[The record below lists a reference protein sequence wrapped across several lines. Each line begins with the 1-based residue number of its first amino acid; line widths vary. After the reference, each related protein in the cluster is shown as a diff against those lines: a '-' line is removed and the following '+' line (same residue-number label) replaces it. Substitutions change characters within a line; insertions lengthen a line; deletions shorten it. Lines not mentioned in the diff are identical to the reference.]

1 MIMIKSMTAFS
12 RKDQKV
18 GDMALSWEIRT
29 VNSRH
34 LDISLHLPEMLMP
47 YEHKFK
53 EVIQKNLGRGRVD
66 LKLTLQTT
74 NLQEQ
79 EKIIMNQAKVK
90 SLLSACS
97 QLKSLTNK
105 SATLSAMEI
114 LQWPG
119 VMEKAQTNQVKNNES
134 FEASKSLLKATL
146 DDLIAMRETEGG
158 RLLEMIKS
166 RGESIVTIV
175 ASVKERRVEVI
186 KALREKVMSKIS
198 ELALSVDKNR
208 LEQELVYHAQRLDV
222 DEELDRLGA
231 HIDEVNAVLIREE
244 PIGRRLD
251 FLMQELNREANTL
264 ASKSNDAETTKSA
277 VELKVLIEQMREQCL
292 NIE

>member
-1 MIMIKSMTAFS
+1 
-12 RKDQKV
+12 
-18 GDMALSWEIRT
+18 
-29 VNSRH
+29 
-34 LDISLHLPEMLMP
+34 
-47 YEHKFK
+47 
-53 EVIQKNLGRGRVD
+53 VIQKNLGRGRVD

-79 EKIIMNQAKVK
+79 EKIIINQAKVK

>member
-1 MIMIKSMTAFS
+1 MIKSMTAFA
-12 RKDQKV
+12 RKDKK
-18 GDMALSWEIRT
+18 GADAELSWEIRT
-29 VNSRH
+29 VNHRH
-34 LDISLHLPEMLMP
+34 LDISLHLPSALIAH
-47 YEHKFK
+47 EHKFK
-53 EVIQKNLGRGRVD
+53 EIIRKKLARGRVD
-66 LKLTLQTT
+66 LKLTLQETKQDSIDAI
-74 NLQEQ
+74 NINED
-79 EKIIMNQAKVK
+79 KVK

-97 QLKSLTNK
+97 ELKHLTHK

-119 VMEKAQTNQVKNNES
+119 VIEKK
-134 FEASKSLLKATL
+134 EAVS
-146 DDLIAMRETEGG
+146 DDLFSPTQALLEIALGDLILMRETEGR
-158 RLLEMIKS
+158 RLLKMIRTRCDDVVKIVESVKS
-166 RGESIVTIV
+166 RR
-175 ASVKERRVEVI
+175 AEVV
-186 KALREKVMSKIS
+186 KALRIKVMNKIS
-198 ELALSVDKNR
+198 ELDVNVDKNR

-231 HIDEVNAVLIREE
+231 HIEEVNAVLARNE
-244 PIGRRLD
+244 PVGRRLD

>member
-1 MIMIKSMTAFS
+1 MTAFA
-12 RKDQKV
+12 RKDEKV
-18 GDMALSWEIRT
+18 GDTALSWEIRT
-29 VNSRH
+29 VNHRH
-34 LDISLHLPEMLMP
+34 LDISLHLPEMLAP
-47 YEHKFK
+47 YEHKLK
-53 EVIQKNLGRGRVD
+53 EVIQKKLGRGRVD
-66 LKLTLQTT
+66 LKLTLQTV

-79 EKIIMNQAKVK
+79 ENIIINEAKVK

-97 QLKSLTNK
+97 QLKSLTHK

-119 VMEKAQTNQVKNNES
+119 VMEKTPVEQANDNEYYEPS
-134 FEASKSLLKATL
+134 QSLLKATL
-146 DDLIAMRETEGG
+146 DDLITMRETEGG
-158 RLLEMIKS
+158 RLLEMINS
-166 RGESIVTIV
+166 RGKNIVKIV
-175 ASVKERRVEVI
+175 ENVKERRVEVI
-186 KALREKVMSKIS
+186 KALREKVMNKIS
-198 ELALSVDKNR
+198 ELDLSVDENR

-231 HIDEVNAVLIREE
+231 HIEEVNAVLIREE

>member
-1 MIMIKSMTAFS
+1 MTAFS
-12 RKDQKV
+12 RKDEKV

-29 VNSRH
+29 VNHRH
-34 LDISLHLPEMLMP
+34 LDISLHLPEILAP
-47 YEHKFK
+47 HEHKLK
-53 EVIQKNLGRGRVD
+53 EVIQAKLGRGRVD
-66 LKLTLQTT
+66 LKLTLQIA
-74 NLQEQ
+74 NLKDQENIVIN
-79 EKIIMNQAKVK
+79 EAKVK

-97 QLKSLTNK
+97 QLKSLTHK

-119 VMEKAQTNQVKNNES
+119 VMEKAQVSQANDSEY
-134 FEASKSLLKATL
+134 FEASQLLLKTTL
-146 DDLIAMRETEGG
+146 DDLIVMREAEGG
-158 RLLEMIKS
+158 RLIEMLKS
-166 RGESIVTIV
+166 RAESIVKIV
-175 ASVKERRVEVI
+175 ESVKERRIEVT
-186 KALREKVMSKIS
+186 KALREKVMNKIS
-198 ELALSVDKNR
+198 ELDLSVDENR
-208 LEQELVYHAQRLDV
+208 LEQELVYQAQRLDV

-231 HIDEVNAVLIREE
+231 HIEEVNAVLMREE

>member
-1 MIMIKSMTAFS
+1 MTAFA
-12 RKDQKV
+12 RKDEKMGGV
-18 GDMALSWEIRT
+18 ALNWEIRT
-29 VNSRH
+29 VNHRH
-34 LDISLHLPEMLMP
+34 LDISLYLPEVLTP
-47 YEHKFK
+47 YEHKLK
-53 EVIQKNLGRGRVD
+53 EVIQKKLGRGRVD
-66 LKLTLQTT
+66 LKLTLQTA
-74 NLQEQ
+74 NLQDQ
-79 EKIIMNQAKVK
+79 ENIIINEAKVK
-90 SLLSACS
+90 SLLNACS
-97 QLKSLTNK
+97 QIKSLTHK

-119 VMEKAQTNQVKNNES
+119 VMEKTQINHANDNEFLES
-134 FEASKSLLKATL
+134 SQLLLKATL

-158 RLLEMIKS
+158 RLLEMIKT
-166 RGESIVTIV
+166 RGESVMKIVE
-175 ASVKERRVEVI
+175 SVKERRVNVI
-186 KALREKVMSKIS
+186 KTLRDKVMNKIS
-198 ELALSVDKNR
+198 GLDVSVDENR

-231 HIDEVNAVLIREE
+231 HIEEVNAVLMREE

-251 FLMQELNREANTL
+251 FLMQELHREANTL